1 MSTCSCYGC
10 FSWQMW
16 LCNTARPLWSLSAV
30 SGRELVCKQAVLLV
44 NKQGFSPLVL
54 SAIAENKHFRWR
66 YWTLIFFH
74 QTVHQFH
81 KKYGLLRFLWHLQNI
96 YCIRKSC
103 ILLDPLLKYPTI
115 FHGSCIYLRCWN
127 SSKSKGLLA
136 VLPLEPW
143 CSDWCWE
150 GHISNCINT
159 VHFLLFWFFFQ
170 SVDGSGSFTISPEDT
185 VGMVGWLVYFI

>member
-30 SGRELVCKQAVLLV
+30 SGRELVCKQAMLLV

-115 FHGSCIYLRCWN
+115 SMVHAFISDAGTHPRAKVCLQFFLWSLGAQTGIER
-127 SSKSKGLLA
+127 
-136 VLPLEPW
+136 VL
-143 CSDWCWE
+143 SA
-150 GHISNCINT
+150 T
-159 VHFLLFWFFFQ
+159 V
-170 SVDGSGSFTISPEDT
+170 
-185 VGMVGWLVYFI
+185 